1 MKDIGSLGEALIARW
16 LEIQNYELLQ
26 QNWRCRW
33 GEIDIIARN
42 KIDNTVAFVEVKTRS
57 RNNWDENGL
66 GAVNSNKQQKI
77 WKTASLFLA
86 KYPQFAEL
94 PCRFDVALV
103 SYNCLAQPQGI
114 PLRISRQDAE
124 IDLREMV
131 QLDLGQCVII
141 GQYRLAIES
150 YLESAFD
157 G

>member
-26 QNWRCRW
+26 QNWRCRC

-42 KIDNTVAFVEVKTRS
+42 EINNTVAFVEVKTRS

-66 GAVNSNKQQKI
+66 LAVNSNKQQKI

-86 KYPQFAEL
+86 KYPQFAEF

-103 SYNCLAQPQGI
+103 SYKCLSQ
-114 PLRISRQDAE
+114 SRQDAE
-124 IDLREMV
+124 KTKIDLKKMV
-131 QLDLGQCVII
+131 QLDIGQCVII
-141 GQYRLAIES
+141 GQYQLTIED